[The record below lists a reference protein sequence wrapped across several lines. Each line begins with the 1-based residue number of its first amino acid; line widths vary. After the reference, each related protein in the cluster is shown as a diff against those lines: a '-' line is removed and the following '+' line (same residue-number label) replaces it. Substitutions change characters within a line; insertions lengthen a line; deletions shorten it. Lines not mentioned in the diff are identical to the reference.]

1 MDLSSSQFCRSV
13 GMSKQETQLNF
24 SDILAFTCANTL
36 ESDSVFSSELYQN
49 QNIEWSSDI
58 DPMNLSY
65 LLGNLEIDSIS
76 PVLGLKNPYLKYKK
90 TIVIPDHK
98 LAHSEQSAFEL
109 INFYLS
115 QPSQLIKNFNMTQ
128 LKRAYKKAALRAHPD
143 CGGTHERFLQLKSGC
158 ELLVAF
164 LNSIK

>member
-13 GMSKQETQLNF
+13 SMSKQETQINF
-24 SDILAFTCANTL
+24 SDILENTI
-36 ESDSVFSSELYQN
+36 ENDSVFASEIHHDH
-49 QNIEWSSDI
+49 NIEWSSDI
-58 DPMNLSY
+58 EPMHLSY
-65 LLGNLEIDSIS
+65 LLGTLDIDSTP

-109 INFYLS
+109 INFYLP
-115 QPSQLIKNFNMTQ
+115 QPAPLTKNFNMTQ